1 MALNCYHEAR
11 DNLFKMLAN
20 TRELV
25 SSIAIATKN
34 DQSQSAK
41 EWRNEVAYYSCLL
54 LRLCMAVCDYE
65 DDKIVPW
72 NIPELHGKIKVQLL
86 MRNRIKGHSG
96 KWAHI
101 QRRSEVQE
109 VYRTPIYMAFYLRSA
124 ISDQSKKLTQPVNPL
139 SMVRFNAKIDE
150 LMQGYQA
157 QIRLVGLGFAPF
169 PVVQISRTMMFLW
182 VFSLPLAIGS
192 SDNSSLVAH
201 IFLVFFMTYAFF
213 GLETMAMELENP
225 FGHDEN
231 DFDNLGLARVVFE
244 DIYAMIDITDGLE
257 WAMKVRENMDAG
269 IVDRLTATNRGDTKE
284 RIYPTEG
291 MPLLD
296 A

>member
-1 MALNCYHEAR
+1 
-11 DNLFKMLAN
+11 
-20 TRELV
+20 
-25 SSIAIATKN
+25 
-34 DQSQSAK
+34 
-41 EWRNEVAYYSCLL
+41 
-54 LRLCMAVCDYE
+54 
-65 DDKIVPW
+65 
-72 NIPELHGKIKVQLL
+72 
-86 MRNRIKGHSG
+86 
-96 KWAHI
+96 
-101 QRRSEVQE
+101 
-109 VYRTPIYMAFYLRSA
+109 MAFYLRSA